1 MPGTTF
7 YIIFIFACLYTEIMY
22 NFTFVCVCAIISIF
36 SKKMK
41 IQKKGF
47 LSLSL
52 SLDQNV
58 HF

>member
-36 SKKMK
+36 SKKNENSEE
-41 IQKKGF
+41 GF
-47 LSLSL
+47 SLSL
-52 SLDQNV
+52 I
-58 HF
+58 